1 MIFIINIS
9 RIYEMALIV
18 SKAKKKI
25 LPFIL
30 TASLLIFWH
39 GCDSKNYQAT
49 ESPVSKSI
57 TAINVFED
65 DKSWNCRI
73 EADKPLTF
81 SAINQVSP
89 TGILLYFPETT
100 LQNREEFSV
109 SYANEIIG
117 TVEAD
122 EFIDGNSTNSRVL
135 IGLKVDRPYS
145 IYPDGNGLKISF
157 PKTLAQPIDKKAMTI
172 SADSNAAESGKP
184 GIPPAN
190 VLKSVTATPLKNH
203 ILVELYADGTIMDYR
218 SFTIDNP
225 ARIVFDIN
233 NIQSLD
239 KGGQTLV
246 VDSKWVKQIRYN
258 AYPDRIRLVLDIKD
272 QAMKNYLSFPTGT
285 GLLIYVG
292 QLPEQLSNNADWE

>member
-1 MIFIINIS
+1 MPP
-9 RIYEMALIV
+9 IV

-49 ESPVSKSI
+49 ESPVYKRI

-65 DKSWNCRI
+65 DKSWNCSV

-100 LQNREEFSV
+100 LQIREEFSV
-109 SYANEIIG
+109 SYANDIIG

-122 EFIDGNSTNSRVL
+122 EFFDGNSTNSRIL
-135 IGLKVDRPYS
+135 IGLNVDRPYS
-145 IYPDGNGLKISF
+145 ISPVENGMLISF
-157 PKTLAQPIDKKAMTI
+157 PKTLAQPIDNKAMTF
-172 SADSNAAESGKP
+172 STESNAAENGKP

-190 VLKSVTATPLKNH
+190 ILKSVTATPLKNH
-203 ILVELYADGTIMDYR
+203 ILVEVYADGTIMDYR

-233 NIQSLD
+233 NIQSLH

-246 VDSKWVKQIRYN
+246 VDSKWVKQIRYS
-258 AYPDRIRLVLDIKD
+258 AYPDKIRLVLDMKD
-272 QAMKNYLSFPTGT
+272 QAMKNYISFPTGT

-292 QLPEQLSNNADWE
+292 QLPEQISDHQQAGGMRMAP